1 MKTKEFYGHEDQTQP
16 ARVNQV
22 LTFIRRFPGIDAPG
36 ICKHITEAQIG
47 KKKSP
52 ITEWEATDLE
62 NQRKLSGPE
71 LANYLGEWWGGT
83 WNEVCEAVDHLLEEG
98 RITFSD
104 DGELNCVE

>member
-1 MKTKEFYGHEDQTQP
+1 MKTKEFYGHTAQTEP
-16 ARVNQV
+16 SRVNQV
-22 LTFIRRFPGIDAPG
+22 LTFIRHFPGIDAPG
-36 ICKHITEAQIG
+36 VCKHITEAQIG
-47 KKKSP
+47 IP
-52 ITEWEATDLE
+52 TTEWESTDLE